1 MENLSIKEADRYD
14 LPEVLRLL
22 RELDLEGDK
31 PMSQEEALRLFD
43 RLGEYPDYKVYLAR
57 KEGEAVGTY
66 ALLIMDKLEHGGAPS
81 GIVDSVAVSN
91 TYQGQ
96 GIGKAMM
103 LHAMQQC
110 REKGCY
116 KLMLSSNKI
125 RTDAHRFYEKLGF
138 QMHGYSYAIN
148 V

>member
-1 MENLSIKEADRYD
+1 MENLSIREADQFD
-14 LPEVLRLL
+14 LPEVLELL
-22 RELDLEGDK
+22 RELDLDGDK
-31 PMSQEEALRLFD
+31 PMSQAEAMRLFD
-43 RLGEYPDYKVYLAR
+43 RIGDYPDYTIYLAR

-81 GIVDSVAVSN
+81 GIVDSVAVAKAF
-91 TYQGQ
+91 QGQ

-103 LHAMQQC
+103 RHAMDKC

-116 KLMLSSNKI
+116 KLMLSSNKT
-125 RTDAHRFYEKLGF
+125 REDAHRFYEGLGF
-138 QMHGYSYAIN
+138 HMHGYSYAID